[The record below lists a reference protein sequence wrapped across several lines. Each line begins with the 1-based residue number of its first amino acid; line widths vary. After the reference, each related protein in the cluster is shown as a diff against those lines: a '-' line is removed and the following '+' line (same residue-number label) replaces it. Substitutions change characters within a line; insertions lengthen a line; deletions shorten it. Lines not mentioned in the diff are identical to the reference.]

1 MERDGNPSMTR
12 LGVHRGGRG
21 APILKSGQ
29 TCWRQAL
36 AGQFALIID
45 AEDYFAALK
54 AAMMRAERTIFLIGW
69 DFDFRIHLDPGN
81 RDKTWPDKLGAFL
94 NALVKRKPELEIR
107 LLKW

>member
-1 MERDGNPSMTR
+1 MHSGKSDGNPSMTR
-12 LGVHRGGRG
+12 PGALRRGLG

-45 AEDYFAALK
+45 AEGYFAALK
-54 AAMMRAERTIFLIGW
+54 SAMIRAERTIFLIGW

-81 RDKTWPDKLGAFL
+81 RDKTYSAFH
-94 NALVKRKPELEIR
+94 PR
-107 LLKW
+107 LDGEAADACQP